1 MMNGSPISWT
11 SRKQTSVALSTMEAE
26 YMALSDAARE
36 LIAHITF
43 FNSIPIELSL
53 PILYTDNQAAESI
66 AKHEPEYQRSKHIDV
81 RYHFVRDHL
90 GKEMFGI
97 KHIPGDQQIADI
109 LTKPLPRIKHNR
121 IVQALRL
128 N

>member
-1 MMNGSPISWT
+1 VT
-11 SRKQTSVALSTMEAE
+11 
-26 YMALSDAARE
+26 
-36 LIAHITF
+36 
-43 FNSIPIELSL
+43 
-53 PILYTDNQAAESI
+53 
-66 AKHEPEYQRSKHIDV
+66 EPEYQRSKHIDV

-109 LTKPLPRIKHNR
+109 LTKFLPRIKHYR
-121 IVQALRL
+121 IVQALRF